1 MEDRLGRWIHLLRFP
16 LASLGHQ
23 KIRTCLTTL
32 GVVFGAFVLAA
43 SLSIDEG
50 VQRTI
55 ERESSKGDASR
66 KVTVSPQWRAAG
78 SKAAG
83 EVKVAGRMSSER
95 RERIREVLARRAR
108 QDDSVYEEVSL
119 TPDRLETLSRIPHVR
134 RMIPIVGGAVVATLG
149 NRPEEASVSS
159 GAGED
164 PEFRKRV
171 VVGRSFDSDDERSV
185 LLSEM
190 FAHRIGLID
199 DADLDQVI
207 GKPLRA
213 EIRGEEDG
221 PSFHVSLADRSRAG
235 GSRDVQDVQAALRQ
249 LAWQL
254 PGAL

>member
-1 MEDRLGRWIHLLRFP
+1 MEDRGLNWIDLLRLP

-23 KIRTCLTTL
+23 KLRTCLTTM

-55 ERESSKGDASR
+55 ERESSKGDVSR
-66 KVTVSPQWRAAG
+66 EGTVFPGWRAAEAR
-78 SKAAG
+78 AADD
-83 EVKVAGRMSSER
+83 VKIAGRMSPDR
-95 RERIREVLARRAR
+95 RERIRKVLAQRAR
-108 QDDSVYEEVSL
+108 QGDSGQEQVNL
-119 TPDRLETLSRIPHVR
+119 TPDRLETLSQIPHVG
-134 RMIPIVGGAVVATLG
+134 RMIPIVSGAVVATLG

-171 VVGRSFDSDDERSV
+171 VVGRTFDSDDERSV

-207 GKPLRA
+207 GKPLRV
-213 EIRGEEDG
+213 EIRGQEDG
-221 PSFHVSLADRSRAG
+221 PAFQVSLADRSRAG
-235 GSRDVQDVQAALRQ
+235 SRDEQAALHQ

-254 PGAL
+254 PGALDRLS